1 MSNPMRQDGY
11 QADLFPDEVAQER
24 TMLDQLLSQSRLYH
38 SSNEYRELL
47 DFTIR
52 LRNMAPFNAMLLQI
66 QKPGLR
72 YAASEYDWRTRFNRI
87 VKEHARPLLIMWP
100 FGPVALVY
108 DLLDT
113 EGPELPKDAFMFY
126 AKGKINA
133 QRIEVFENR
142 LTAKEVTLSW
152 FDKGDQSAGQIV
164 RKTAAKDPKVYSKYE
179 IHLNRNHTADM
190 SFVTLAHELAHL
202 FLGHLGEDKK
212 LGITERK
219 RPHRVEEIEAESVA
233 YILCHR
239 NRVECRSQPY
249 LNSFVEANESAADL
263 DLYAITRAAG
273 HIERLLDLSISS
285 QWQEPKK

>member
-1 MSNPMRQDGY
+1 MSQPKREDGY
-11 QADLFPDEVAQER
+11 QEELFPDEVTQER
-24 TMLDQLLSQSRLYH
+24 ALLDDLLRQSRLYH
-38 SSNEYRELL
+38 QSREYLDLL

-72 YAASEYDWRTRFNRI
+72 YAASEYDWRTRFSRT

-108 DLLDT
+108 DMLDT
-113 EGPELPKDAFMFY
+113 EGPEPPKDAFMFY

-133 QRIEVFENR
+133 QRMETFENR
-142 LTAKEVTLSW
+142 LVNKEITLSW

-202 FLGHLGEDKK
+202 FLGHLGDDKK

-219 RPHRVEEIEAESVA
+219 RPHRVQEIEAESVA

-239 NRVECRSQPY
+239 NRVEFRSQPY

-285 QWQEPKK
+285 QWKDPT